1 MYLYHKGGP
10 QGNESPR
17 QGGKVMCQMRVVLE
31 KDGAQQTILE
41 NVSLLEV
48 DGDTVRV
55 SALFEAPQVVDS
67 AQVTKIDFMSGTVTL
82 ATRKGQ

>member
-1 MYLYHKGGP
+1 
-10 QGNESPR
+10 
-17 QGGKVMCQMRVVLE
+17 MCQMRVVLE

-48 DGDTVRV
+48 EGDAVRV
-55 SALFEAPQVVDS
+55 SALFETPQVVES